1 MKMSLLVL
9 LLMATLRSEAQ
20 TDTLHVN
27 GNTFVTKI
35 KPVWSE
41 YNRMDTV
48 LQLYRIENGKTKYL
62 LSHFMYQWSAD
73 CNNVFID
80 HGTMQVKNDSLIFET
95 EYKQKTGMDP
105 IPERRRQIYRVM
117 PDGKVKLVFDREL
130 QRGEEAWIDKMHT
143 DN

>member
-1 MKMSLLVL
+1 MRLLVL

-20 TDTLHVN
+20 TDTLRIN

-62 LSHFMYQWSAD
+62 LSHFIYQWSAD
-73 CNNVFID
+73 CNNEFTD
-80 HGTMQVKNDSLIFET
+80 HGTLQVKNDSLIFET
-95 EYKQKTGMDP
+95 EYMQKTGHDP
-105 IPERRRQIYRVM
+105 IPERRKQIYKVM
-117 PDGKVKLVFDREL
+117 PYGKVKLVFDREL
-130 QRGEEAWIDKMHT
+130 QCDGETWVDRMHT
-143 DN
+143 NN